1 LRLTVLIHPDTLRE
15 LLMAQRRI
23 GRSALTVGLL
33 VLAVLIGGRMVGSW
47 HNRQQLSHLAN
58 AHSRAIAGQTSN
70 AADGP
75 PPQPAPSPTDA
86 AAGATPGAKPSPTS
100 KAGPSGRATTRPA
113 APRPRTGHPG
123 DPTFGA
129 KRSTGSSA
137 VALTFD
143 DGPDPTWTPQMLDLL
158 KQQGLKATFCVI
170 GIHVR
175 DHPDLVARIV
185 REGHTLCNHSWQ
197 HDMKLGEKTPD
208 QIRADLS
215 RTSAAIRKAVPNARI
230 PYYRQPGGKWTA
242 TIVNVAQQLGMAPL
256 GWAVDPA
263 DWSKPGTQPIIDRV
277 KTHTHAGSI
286 VLMHDGGGDRSQTL
300 AACRTLIPWL
310 KQRYRLVAL
319 R

>member
-1 LRLTVLIHPDTLRE
+1 
-15 LLMAQRRI
+15 MAQRGI

-33 VLAVLIGGRMVGSW
+33 VLAVLISGRMVGSW
-47 HNRQQLSHLAN
+47 HNRQQLSDLAN
-58 AHSRAIAGQTSN
+58 AHTRAAGHTSSASGGQTPRPRSPASASATDGAAPVAN
-70 AADGP
+70 ASP
-75 PPQPAPSPTDA
+75 PPK
-86 AAGATPGAKPSPTS
+86 ATPASP
-100 KAGPSGRATTRPA
+100 ATTKPP
-113 APRPRTGHPG
+113 APRPPARHPA

-129 KRSTGSSA
+129 KRSTGSTA

-143 DGPDPTWTPQMLDLL
+143 DGPDPTWTPQVLDLL
-158 KQQGLKATFCVI
+158 RQQGVKATFCMVGLHI
-170 GIHVR
+170 R

-197 HDMKLGEKTPD
+197 HDMDLGKKTAA
-208 QIRADLS
+208 QIRADLT
-215 RTSAAIRKAVPNARI
+215 RTSAEIRKAVPNARI

-242 TIVNVAQQLGMAPL
+242 TIVNTAKSMGMAPL

-263 DWSKPGTQPIIDRV
+263 DWSKPGTQLIIDRV
-277 KTHTHAGSI
+277 TQHTHAGSI

-300 AACRTLIPWL
+300 AACRTLLPWL